1 MEYSGKVILITGASS
16 GIGRAVAIALSRHN
30 NSLAITARR
39 KELLESAAAEIRK
52 NGSECTAYPGDALD
66 PAHAE
71 SVVSDIVKRHGRID
85 IAILNIGNG
94 PPSNTLTA
102 PADKIARCMRMNY
115 DTMINFFCPLIGQM
129 KKQKTRCMIAHTNSL
144 ASYFGI
150 PMQGDY
156 TAAKSAARIFL
167 ETARMELKH
176 FRYKHIVIQ
185 TIHPG
190 FVDTEASR
198 GDGIPSPNQI
208 TEEKTAEYILK
219 GIKKEMRE
227 NLFPPGMK
235 FATRLGKMAPHW
247 LLTRVLL
254 SETPEKY

>member
-16 GIGRAVAIALSRHN
+16 GIGRAVAIALSHHK
-30 NSLAITARR
+30 NSIVITARR
-39 KELLESAAAEIRK
+39 KELLESTAKEIRN
-52 NGSECTAYPGDALD
+52 NGSDCTIYAGDALD
-66 PAHAE
+66 PNHADK
-71 SVVSDIVKRHGRID
+71 VVSGTIDKFGRID
-85 IAILNIGNG
+85 IALLNIGFG

-102 PADKIARCMRMNY
+102 SREKILHCMRTNY
-115 DTMINFFCPLIGQM
+115 DTMINYYCPLMQQM
-129 KKQKTRCMIAHTNSL
+129 KQQKTRCLVVHMNSQ
-144 ASYFGI
+144 ATYFGI

-176 FRYKHIVIQ
+176 FGYKHILIQ

-198 GDGIPSPNQI
+198 GDGIPAPNEI
-208 TEEKTAEYILK
+208 SEEKAAEYVLK

-235 FATRLGKMAPHW
+235 YATMFGRIVPHW
-247 LLTRVLL
+247 LLTKVLL
-254 SETPEKY
+254 SQTPEKY